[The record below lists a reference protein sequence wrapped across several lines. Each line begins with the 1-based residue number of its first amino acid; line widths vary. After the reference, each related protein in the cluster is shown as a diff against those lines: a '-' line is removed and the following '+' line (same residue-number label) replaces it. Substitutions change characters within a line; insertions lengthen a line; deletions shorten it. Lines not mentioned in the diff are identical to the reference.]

1 MPRVK
6 RGNKR
11 RLKRKKILRR
21 AKGYYLAKSKLYRIA
36 KEQVQRSLAFA
47 YRDRRNRKRDF
58 RRLWIVRI
66 NAAAREHEMSYS
78 TLMHGLKLAGVEL
91 DRKSLA
97 DIAVRAG
104 PLRGVAVP
112 AARAPAMID
121 EYPIL
126 AVAAAGAEGTT
137 RMEGLAELRVKE
149 SDRLAAMANG
159 LAACGVEVEVGED
172 SLTIHGRPG
181 PVAGGAGIAVDLDH
195 RIAMAFLVLGMVAEA
210 PVSVDDAASIDT
222 SFPGF
227 AALMNGLGAQL
238 GDAP

>member
-11 RLKRKKILRR
+11 RLRRKKILRR

-36 KEQVQRSLAFA
+36 REQVQRSLAFA

-97 DIAVRAG
+97 DIAVRD
-104 PLRGVAVP
+104 P
-112 AARAPAMID
+112 AAFGLVVEAARH
-121 EYPIL
+121 
-126 AVAAAGAEGTT
+126 AAA
-137 RMEGLAELRVKE
+137 
-149 SDRLAAMANG
+149 AM
-159 LAACGVEVEVGED
+159 
-172 SLTIHGRPG
+172 
-181 PVAGGAGIAVDLDH
+181 
-195 RIAMAFLVLGMVAEA
+195 
-210 PVSVDDAASIDT
+210 
-222 SFPGF
+222 
-227 AALMNGLGAQL
+227 
-238 GDAP
+238 